1 MDIQRKF
8 LRCKRKKNHSFVK
21 KMENLTGI
29 DGKAVWIRNWRKG
42 VGQRWV
48 VEEITWWH
56 GVDKLIG
63 CCRLGVHG
71 YHIYIWRLANTS
83 NSFQKSLPDYKSL
96 RNTNEQPPWKGGINS
111 RTQNDFV
118 AWSKAFLFT
127 RTSLKILNDF
137 PTWHCTVSPYFYC
150 SNCFE
155 DCAIPNMLCNVMGI
169 NS

>member
-1 MDIQRKF
+1 MDIQRKL
-8 LRCKRKKNHSFVK
+8 LRCKPKKNHSLVK

-29 DGKAVWIRNWRKG
+29 DGKAVWIRNWRQG

-63 CCRLGVHG
+63 CSRLGVHG
-71 YHIYIWRLANTS
+71 YHIYMSRLANTS

-96 RNTNEQPPWKGGINS
+96 RNTNEQQPWKRGINS
-111 RTQNDFV
+111 RTHNDFV

-127 RTSLKILNDF
+127 RTLYGLPIFLLFELF
-137 PTWHCTVSPYFYC
+137 PRLRNTKYV
-150 SNCFE
+150 
-155 DCAIPNMLCNVMGI
+155 DLCNVMGI